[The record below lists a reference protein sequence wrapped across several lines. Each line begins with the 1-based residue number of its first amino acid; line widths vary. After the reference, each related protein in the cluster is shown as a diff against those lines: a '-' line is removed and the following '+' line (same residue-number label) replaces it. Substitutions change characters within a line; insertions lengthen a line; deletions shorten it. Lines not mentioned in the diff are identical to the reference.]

1 VPQPANTRLQ
11 VQLFFRISLSLF
23 LSLVAWMHEEIRM
36 GNSMPRPIE
45 SPRQPLTDFR
55 RWLALKYAK
64 VNDIE
69 SYYFSHGPG
78 RLGNSPKLPRRPSVS
93 NYPLLCKTL
102 AFSPRAV
109 RQRAA
114 RIENKSR
121 VSLEKLPINPRVSSV
136 RRALRAA
143 PRF

>member
-1 VPQPANTRLQ
+1 
-11 VQLFFRISLSLF
+11 
-23 LSLVAWMHEEIRM
+23 
-36 GNSMPRPIE
+36 MPRPIE

-55 RWLALKYAK
+55 PWLGLKYAK
-64 VNDIE
+64 VNGIE

-93 NYPLLCKTL
+93 NYPPLCKTFAL
-102 AFSPRAV
+102 SPRSFRAV
-109 RQRAA
+109 RHERAA
-114 RIENKSR
+114 RIGNKSR

-136 RRALRAA
+136 RRAVRAA